1 MRQLSNAFLGFVF
14 LVILFS
20 FVKPPEWYVFETK
33 DFSVEFPK
41 KPDTSVQTV
50 NSAIGDLKLNI
61 SMVDASKGGDD
72 NLVYMSIT
80 SEYPDSLIN
89 SGKTDILPAF
99 FRNSIDGAVK
109 NVQGKLLSEKN
120 IEIEGFP
127 GREVRVDYQQGAAI
141 IKMDFYLV
149 HNEMIILQTIT
160 EPAKENNASELK
172 FYHSLRLKRK

>member
-1 MRQLSNAFLGFVF
+1 MRQLSKALLGFVF

-20 FVKPPEWYVFETK
+20 FVKPPEWYVFETH
-33 DFSVEFPK
+33 DYSVEFPK
-41 KPDTSVQTV
+41 MPDTSTQVV
-50 NSAIGDLKLNI
+50 KSAIGDLKLNI

-72 NLVYMSIT
+72 NLVYMTIT

-89 SGKTDILPAF
+89 SGKTAILPAF

-160 EPAKENNASELK
+160 VPAKENNASESK